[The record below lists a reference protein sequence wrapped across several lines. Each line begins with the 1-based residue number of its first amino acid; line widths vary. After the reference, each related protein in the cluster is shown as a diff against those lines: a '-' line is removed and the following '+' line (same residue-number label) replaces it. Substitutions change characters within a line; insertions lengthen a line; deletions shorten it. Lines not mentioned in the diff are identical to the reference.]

1 MTGRTQQVFLH
12 VAGCMIFLALP
23 FLFSPESLSL
33 HSYLTNPP
41 TQRDIIA
48 YVLLLGV
55 FYTNYYLLIP
65 RFYFLRKYI
74 PFIGCNLLC
83 FALLL
88 SLPALLRP
96 RGQDSIQADRNT
108 YPPRFQSSPADT
120 SRPHRPPPN
129 ASGSRQPPPDASGS
143 HRPPPDASGPPDS
156 PPPSN
161 SASPASAPRFPAGP
175 ADAPPDSPSPSDSA
189 SPAGPANAGPT
200 GSSAPPADFHRPPPG
215 SRPPFRVLNGE
226 HFFIFLVVL
235 FLALLLKI
243 RDRWIRAEEE
253 KLHAELSYLKAQ
265 INPHFLF
272 NILNS
277 IYAMALGRSDQ
288 TAGAIVRLS
297 SMMRY
302 VLVEAG
308 RDKVS
313 LEQEITYLTDYI
325 QLQQTRFEGSLQLS
339 LEVNG
344 RTENRQIVP
353 LLLIPFVENAFKY
366 GVNPEEPSAIGIR
379 IDIGEQEFQLH
390 VSNKKV
396 AIHHP
401 AATQGGLGIKNTRQR
416 LQMLYPGK
424 HTLIIED
431 SSDSFTVSLTLKGI

>member
-1 MTGRTQQVFLH
+1 MTGRRQQVFLH
-12 VAGCMIFLALP
+12 LAGCVIFLALP

-33 HSYLTNPP
+33 HSYFTNPP

-48 YVLLLGV
+48 YILLLGV
-55 FYTNYYLLIP
+55 FYANYYLFIP
-65 RFYFLRKYI
+65 RFYFLRKYV

-88 SLPALLRP
+88 SLPALLLP
-96 RGQDSIQADRNT
+96 RRQL
-108 YPPRFQSSPADT
+108 
-120 SRPHRPPPN
+120 PPN
-129 ASGSRQPPPDASGS
+129 ASGS
-143 HRPPPDASGPPDS
+143 HRPPPYAAGPPDS
-156 PPPSN
+156 PPPT
-161 SASPASAPRFPAGP
+161 
-175 ADAPPDSPSPSDSA
+175 DSA
-189 SPAGPANAGPT
+189 SSAGPANAGPPDAAAAP
-200 GSSAPPADFHRPPPG
+200 GSPPPSDFHRSQPG
-215 SRPPFRVLNGE
+215 SRPPFRVLNDE

-243 RDRWIRAEEE
+243 RDRWIRAEDE

-272 NILNS
+272 NTLNS

-288 TAGAIVRLS
+288 TASAIVRLS

-313 LEQEITYLTDYI
+313 LEKEITYLTDYI
-325 QLQQTRFEGSLQLS
+325 KLQQIRFEGSLQLS

-344 RTENRQIVP
+344 HPENRQIVP

-379 IDIGEQEFQLH
+379 IDIGEHDLHLH

-401 AATQGGLGIKNTRQR
+401 AATQGGLGIQNTRQR
-416 LQMLYPGK
+416 LQLLYPGK

-431 SSDSFTVSLTLKGI
+431 NNDSFTVSLTLKGI

>member
-1 MTGRTQQVFLH
+1 
-12 VAGCMIFLALP
+12 MIFLALP

-48 YVLLLGV
+48 YILLLGV

-74 PFIGCNLLC
+74 AFIGCNLLC

-88 SLPALLRP
+88 ALPALLRP
-96 RGQDSIQADRNT
+96 RGQDSFQTDRNT
-108 YPPRFQSSPADT
+108 YPPRFQNSPA
-120 SRPHRPPPN
+120 
-129 ASGSRQPPPDASGS
+129 DASGS
-143 HRPPPDASGPPDS
+143 HRPPPDVAS
-156 PPPSN
+156 PP
-161 SASPASAPRFPAGP
+161 
-175 ADAPPDSPSPSDSA
+175 
-189 SPAGPANAGPT
+189 

-215 SRPPFRVLNGE
+215 SRPPFRVPNGE

-308 RDKVS
+308 KDKVS

-379 IDIGEQEFQLH
+379 IDIGEHEFHLH

-401 AATQGGLGIKNTRQR
+401 AATQGGLGIGNTRQR
-416 LQMLYPGK
+416 LQLLYPGK

-431 SSDSFTVSLTLKGI
+431 SNDSFTVSLTLKGI

>member
-12 VAGCMIFLALP
+12 LAGCVIFLALP

-48 YVLLLGV
+48 YILLLGV

-74 PFIGCNLLC
+74 LFIGCNLLC

-88 SLPALLRP
+88 SLPALLLP
-96 RGQDSIQADRNT
+96 RRQDSFQTDNHSFPSAFQD
-108 YPPRFQSSPADT
+108 PP
-120 SRPHRPPPN
+120 
-129 ASGSRQPPPDASGS
+129 G
-143 HRPPPDASGPPDS
+143 
-156 PPPSN
+156 
-161 SASPASAPRFPAGP
+161 
-175 ADAPPDSPSPSDSA
+175 DAPGSP
-189 SPAGPANAGPT
+189 
-200 GSSAPPADFHRPPPG
+200 PPADFHRPPPG

-253 KLHAELSYLKAQ
+253 KLHSELAYLKAQ

-272 NILNS
+272 NTLNS
-277 IYAMALGRSDQ
+277 IYAMALSRSDQ

-325 QLQQTRFEGSLQLS
+325 QLQQIRFEGSLQLR

-344 RTENRQIVP
+344 RRENRQIVP

-366 GVNPEEPSAIGIR
+366 GVNPEEPSPVGIR
-379 IDIGEQEFQLH
+379 IDIGEHELHLH

-401 AATQGGLGIKNTRQR
+401 PATQGGLGIGNTRQR

-431 SSDSFTVSLTLKGI
+431 GNDSFTVSLTLKGI

>member
-12 VAGCMIFLALP
+12 LAGCVIFLALP

-33 HSYLTNPP
+33 HSYLSNPP

-48 YVLLLGV
+48 YILLLGV

-65 RFYFLRKYI
+65 RFYFLRKYMA
-74 PFIGCNLLC
+74 FISCNLLC

-88 SLPALLRP
+88 FLPTLLLP
-96 RGQDSIQADRNT
+96 RGPNSH
-108 YPPRFQSSPADT
+108 PPPAD
-120 SRPHRPPPN
+120 
-129 ASGSRQPPPDASGS
+129 ASGVHQPPPDGPAST
-143 HRPPPDASGPPDS
+143 PPTDAARSSDP
-156 PPPSN
+156 
-161 SASPASAPRFPAGP
+161 SASTPPAG
-175 ADAPPDSPSPSDSA
+175 D
-189 SPAGPANAGPT
+189 AGPL
-200 GSSAPPADFHRPPPG
+200 PPDFHRPPPG
-215 SRPPFRVLNGE
+215 SRPPSRILNGE

-253 KLHAELSYLKAQ
+253 KLHSELAYLKAQ
-265 INPHFLF
+265 INPHFHF
-272 NILNS
+272 NTLNS
-277 IYAMALGRSDQ
+277 IYAMALSRSDQ

-325 QLQQTRFEGSLQLS
+325 QLQQIRFEDALQLR

-344 RTENRQIVP
+344 HRENRQIVP

-366 GVNPEEPSAIGIR
+366 GVNPEEPSPVGIR
-379 IDIGEQEFQLH
+379 IDIGEHELHRH
-390 VSNKKV
+390 VSNTQV

-401 AATQGGLGIKNTRQR
+401 AATQGGLGIGNTRQR

-431 SSDSFTVSLTLKGI
+431 GNDSFIVSLTLKGI

>member
-1 MTGRTQQVFLH
+1 MTGRRQQVFLH
-12 VAGCMIFLALP
+12 FAGCVIFLALP

-41 TQRDIIA
+41 TQRDIVA
-48 YVLLLGV
+48 YILLLGV
-55 FYTNYYLLIP
+55 FYTNYYLFIP
-65 RFYFLRKYI
+65 RLYFLRKYTL
-74 PFIGCNLLC
+74 FIGCNLLC

-88 SLPALLRP
+88 SLPSLLLPP
-96 RGQDSIQADRNT
+96 RQDGFQTDNRSF
-108 YPPRFQSSPADT
+108 PPRFQNSPADA
-120 SRPHRPPPN
+120 P
-129 ASGSRQPPPDASGS
+129 GSR
-143 HRPPPDASGPPDS
+143 RPPPDAAGSPGSFGPP
-156 PPPSN
+156 
-161 SASPASAPRFPAGP
+161 
-175 ADAPPDSPSPSDSA
+175 PDFD
-189 SPAGPANAGPT
+189 
-200 GSSAPPADFHRPPPG
+200 RPPPG
-215 SRPPFRVLNGE
+215 SRPPFRFLNAE

-243 RDRWIRAEEE
+243 RDRWIRAEDE

-272 NILNS
+272 NTLNS

-313 LEQEITYLTDYI
+313 LEKEITYLTDYI
-325 QLQQTRFEGSLQLS
+325 KLQQIRFEGSLQLS
-339 LEVNG
+339 LEING
-344 RTENRQIVP
+344 RPENRQIVP

-379 IDIGEQEFQLH
+379 IDIGEHELH
-390 VSNKKV
+390 LDVSNKKV

-401 AATQGGLGIKNTRQR
+401 ADTQGGLGIHNTRQR
-416 LQMLYPGK
+416 LQLLYPGK

-431 SSDSFTVSLTLKGI
+431 SNDSFTVSLTLKGI